1 MELIIGQTYKIPC
14 ELPEDDTLT
23 WSPRKYIKAILIK
36 KYPNFWL
43 FQTKHYKTTIHKAD
57 FRLIRE
63 G

>member
-23 WSPRKYIKAILIK
+23 WSPKKYIPAILIK

-43 FQTKHYKTTIHKAD
+43 FQTKHYKTTMHKAD
-57 FRLIRE
+57 FRLIKE